1 MSLLIHF
8 SENMIIV
15 NGMKNH
21 MMKKKNQMNFLMY
34 LPPMPP
40 LQGYEKEAKQKKGLK
55 ILTPNK
61 LLIKLTVI
69 LAQKKAV
76 NNSYN

>member
-1 MSLLIHF
+1 
-8 SENMIIV
+8 
-15 NGMKNH
+15 
-21 MMKKKNQMNFLMY
+21 MY

-40 LQGYEKEAKQKKGLK
+40 LQGYEKEAKQEKGLK

>member
-8 SENMIIV
+8 SENMIKV
-15 NGMKNH
+15 NGMKNL
-21 MMKKKNQMNFLMY
+21 MVKKKNQMNFLMY
-34 LPPMPP
+34 LPSMPP

-61 LLIKLTVI
+61 LLITLTVI

>member
-1 MSLLIHF
+1 MR
-8 SENMIIV
+8 
-15 NGMKNH
+15 
-21 MMKKKNQMNFLMY
+21 KKQNK
-34 LPPMPP
+34 
-40 LQGYEKEAKQKKGLK
+40 KKGLK

-61 LLIKLTVI
+61 LLITLTVI

>member
-1 MSLLIHF
+1 
-8 SENMIIV
+8 
-15 NGMKNH
+15 
-21 MMKKKNQMNFLMY
+21 MNFLMY

-61 LLIKLTVI
+61 LLITLTVI